1 MTAVEKWAVY
11 FRYLTDKAKRD
22 KINEIIGKEE
32 GIKMANDVLITI
44 SRDEVERAR
53 LLSEY
58 KYEVDRQNDLISAR
72 REGIAQ
78 GISQGLA
85 QGQNY
90 VLSLLEQGCSLEEI
104 KRRLK

>member
-1 MTAVEKWAVY
+1 M
-11 FRYLTDKAKRD
+11 TDKAKRD

-72 REGIAQ
+72 REGLAQ
-78 GISQGLA
+78 GISQGLAQGISQGVA

>member
-1 MTAVEKWAVY
+1 
-11 FRYLTDKAKRD
+11 
-22 KINEIIGKEE
+22 
-32 GIKMANDVLITI
+32 MANDVLITI

-72 REGIAQ
+72 REGI
-78 GISQGLA
+78 SQGLA